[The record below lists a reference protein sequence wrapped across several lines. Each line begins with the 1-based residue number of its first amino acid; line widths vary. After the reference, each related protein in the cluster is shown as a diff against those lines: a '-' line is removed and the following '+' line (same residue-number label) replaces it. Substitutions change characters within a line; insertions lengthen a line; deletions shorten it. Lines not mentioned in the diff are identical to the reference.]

1 MVWVVLALECYG
13 RLEGGGTL
21 LWHHAGPPLSVL
33 GSAQGCL
40 IMRTCVVWIS
50 DSHDRNTKD
59 IGRSHQPGAAWGADA
74 EESFAVIALLA
85 LPGRGCGCRFYRTNL
100 GHGINRHSGDILLRD
115 MTERA
120 GRFD

>member
-21 LWHHAGPPLSVL
+21 LRHHAGPPLSVL

-40 IMRTCVVWIS
+40 IMRTWVVWIS

-59 IGRSHQPGAAWGADA
+59 IGSDP
-74 EESFAVIALLA
+74 
-85 LPGRGCGCRFYRTNL
+85 
-100 GHGINRHSGDILLRD
+100 INREQRGELMRRASPSLRFCASVFTWPRLWLPLLPHKPRTRNQSALGGYFAARYD
-115 MTERA
+115 RA
-120 GRFD
+120 CR